1 MASLLANH
9 IPMEVVKTTDD
20 DTELTQTL
28 PEAAGQIFLQGVPV
42 QLNAGNVQV
51 WDGVTIA
58 AGILG
63 VSLENAHNLATAG
76 AGFPG
81 PDGSGTFTPV
91 GFPGTGVTFGTVPN
105 QPAAVNI
112 PEGAPFSLGGVTYA
126 EATVNTIF
134 RAQADNSTGAAT
146 TPVKANIGTQY
157 GISFDA
163 NNHAYIDFAKV
174 TPGVNTVV
182 IVYDL
187 DPIDGS
193 IANARLLF
201 KFIKAAMQL
210 SV

>member
-9 IPMEVVKTTDD
+9 VPMEVVRTTDD
-20 DTELTQTL
+20 TTEMTQTF
-28 PEAAGQIFLQGVPV
+28 PEAAGQTFLQGVPV

-58 AGILG
+58 GGILG

-76 AGFPG
+76 AGFRSAFG
-81 PDGSGTFTPV
+81 PV
-91 GFPGTGVTFGTVPN
+91 GFPGTGTTFGVVPN

-134 RAQADNSTGAAT
+134 RGQADNSTGAAV
-146 TPVKANIGTQY
+146 TPTKADIGKQF

-163 NNHAYIDFAKV
+163 NNHAYIDYGKT

-182 IVYDL
+182 IIYDL

-201 KFIKAAMQL
+201 KFLKVAQQL

>member
-9 IPMEVVKTTDD
+9 IPFEVVKTTDD
-20 DTELTQTL
+20 TTELTQTF
-28 PEAAGQIFLQGVPV
+28 PEAAGQTFLQGVPV

-58 AGILG
+58 LGILG
-63 VSLENAHNLATAG
+63 VSLENAHNLASAG
-76 AGFPG
+76 AGFP
-81 PDGSGTFTPV
+81 SAFTPV
-91 GFPGTGVTFGTVPN
+91 GFPGTGSTFGVVPN
-105 QPAAVNI
+105 QPNAVNI
-112 PEGAPFSLGGVTYA
+112 AEGAPFSLGGVTYA

-134 RAQADNSTGAAT
+134 RAQVDNSTGAAT
-146 TPVKANIGTQY
+146 TPTKANIGTQY

-182 IVYDL
+182 QIYDL

-193 IANARLLF
+193 IANARILF

>member
-9 IPMEVVKTTDD
+9 IPFEVVKTTDD
-20 DTELTQTL
+20 NTELTQTF
-28 PEAAGQIFLQGVPV
+28 PEAAGQTFLQGVPV

-58 AGILG
+58 LGILG

-76 AGFPG
+76 AGFP
-81 PDGSGTFTPV
+81 SAFTPV
-91 GFPGTGVTFGTVPN
+91 GFPGSNNTFGSVPN
-105 QPAAVNI
+105 QPSGVNLA
-112 PEGAPFSLGGVTYA
+112 EGAPFSLGGVTYA
-126 EATVNTIF
+126 EATLNTIF
-134 RAQADNSTGAAT
+134 RAQVDNSNGAAT
-146 TPVKANIGTQY
+146 VPTKANIGTQY

-163 NNHAYIDFAKV
+163 NNHAYIDFAKT

-182 IVYDL
+182 MIYDL

-193 IANARLLF
+193 IANARILF

>member
-1 MASLLANH
+1 MPSLLANH
-9 IPMEVVKTTDD
+9 IPIEVVNTTDD
-20 DTELTQTL
+20 TTELTRTQF
-28 PEAAGQIFLQGVPV
+28 EAAGQTFLQGVPV

-51 WDGVTIA
+51 WDGVTIV
-58 AGILG
+58 AGIVG

-76 AGFPG
+76 AGAPTG
-81 PDGSGTFTPV
+81 FTPV
-91 GFPGTGVTFGTVPN
+91 GFPGTGVTFGVVPN

-112 PEGAPFSLGGVTYA
+112 PEGAPFSLGMVTYA
-126 EATVNTIF
+126 EAVVNTIF

-146 TPVKANIGTQY
+146 IPTKANIGQQF

-182 IVYDL
+182 IIYDL

-193 IANARLLF
+193 MANARLLF

>member
-9 IPMEVVKTTDD
+9 TPMEVVKTTDD
-20 DTELTQTL
+20 TTELTNTEQ
-28 PEAAGQIFLQGVPV
+28 EAAGQTFLQGVPV

-51 WDGVTIA
+51 WDGATIV

-63 VSLENAHNLATAG
+63 ISLENAHNLGAAG
-76 AGFPG
+76 AGAPG
-81 PDGSGTFTPV
+81 PFTPV

-112 PEGAPFSLGGVTYA
+112 PEGAPFSLGMVTYA
-126 EATVNTIF
+126 EAVVNTIF
-134 RAQADNSTGAAT
+134 RGQTDKNTGAAT
-146 TPVKANIGTQY
+146 TPTKANIGTQY

-174 TPGVNTVV
+174 TAGVDTVV
-182 IVYDL
+182 IMYDL

-193 IANARLLF
+193 IPNARILF
-201 KFIKAAMQL
+201 KFLKAAMQL

>member
-9 IPMEVVKTTDD
+9 IPIEVVKTTDD
-20 DTELTQTL
+20 TTELTQTF
-28 PEAAGQIFLQGVPV
+28 PEAAGQTFLQGVPV

-51 WDGVTIA
+51 WDGVTVA

-63 VSLENAHNLATAG
+63 ISLENAHNLATAG
-76 AGFPG
+76 AGFP
-81 PDGSGTFTPV
+81 TAFAPV
-91 GFPGTGVTFGTVPN
+91 GFPGTGTTFGVVPN
-105 QPAAVNI
+105 QPSAVNI
-112 PEGAPFSLGGVTYA
+112 PEGAPLSLGGLTYA

-134 RAQADNSTGAAT
+134 RAQTDNSTGAAT
-146 TPVKANIGTQY
+146 TPTKADIGKQF
-157 GISFDA
+157 GMSFDA
-163 NNHAYIDFAKV
+163 NNHAYIDYAKN

-182 IVYDL
+182 IIYDL

-201 KFIKAAMQL
+201 KFLKAAMQL

>member
-9 IPMEVVKTTDD
+9 IPIEVVKTTDD
-20 DTELTQTL
+20 TTELTNTEQ
-28 PEAAGQIFLQGVPV
+28 EAAGQTFLQGVPV

-58 AGILG
+58 GGILG
-63 VSLENAHNLATAG
+63 VSLENAHNLSTAG
-76 AGFPG
+76 AGAP
-81 PDGSGTFTPV
+81 TAFTPF

-105 QPAAVNI
+105 QPAAFNI
-112 PEGAPFSLGGVTYA
+112 PEGSPFSLGMLTYA
-126 EATVNTIF
+126 EAVVTTIF
-134 RAQADNSTGAAT
+134 REQVDNSTGAAT
-146 TPVKANIGTQY
+146 IPTKANIRTQY

-182 IVYDL
+182 IIYDL

-193 IANARLLF
+193 IANARILF